1 MTICPVGAESFHG
14 DGRTDSNTWTDMT
27 KLTLA
32 LHTFVNTPKMNAH
45 ETWA

>member
-1 MTICPVGAESFHG
+1 MQTDRQQHMDRE
-14 DGRTDSNTWTDMT
+14 TDSNTWTDMM

-32 LHTFVNTPKMNAH
+32 LHNFVNAHKMNEH

>member
-1 MTICPVGAESFHG
+1 MTICPVGAELFYR
-14 DGRTDSNTWTDMT
+14 DRRTDSNTWTDTT

-32 LHTFVNTPKMNAH
+32 LHNFVNAPKMNEH